1 MREIVL
7 VGAKHAVTI
16 SSAIDTV
23 RCEVAAPEDFAR
35 ATGLSWGDTV
45 GLEVAPDALPI
56 HLPSDARFP
65 YQVPWQDKSIQA
77 DGGEE
82 KYKDPRGQGL
92 FANLKAVLSGAGHP
106 VDPLD
111 HQRWAD
117 LTHNFAGVLD
127 ESWFWSYMGMTA
139 RQAGLVRHARVLG
152 HFIDSTL
159 REDHMLDQ
167 IAQSKAEVVVIGQA
181 HADRLA
187 AHESLQERAGV
198 KIAELLR
205 LEPDVETRFYPNDT
219 WLDSYMYPVSIAMAK
234 EDAKLHDI
242 ERILNRRRYNAH
254 SIGRVLDRK
263 EPEPAFLGR
272 FYISGDAEDS
282 LFELHIHDQ
291 NGEQFSGMIHD
302 CLGDATVEG
311 TISNGRICFT
321 KTYIEGT
328 VVPGKNYQP
337 LHYVGE
343 LNDKAGQ
350 FEGRYGTSSENSSH
364 PVFTMRNFG
373 KHARRALD
381 HFNPGLWRNHE
392 ISLDLPYNYG
402 RTDLVG

>member
-16 SSAIDTV
+16 SSAINTV
-23 RCEVAAPEDFAR
+23 RCEVAAPEDFAEV
-35 ATGLSWGDTV
+35 TGLSEGGTV
-45 GLEVAPDALPI
+45 ALEIAPNTRAF
-56 HLPSDARFP
+56 HLPTDVGFP
-65 YQVPWQDKSIQA
+65 YTIPFD
-77 DGGEE
+77 DRYLHPGETE
-82 KYKDPRGQGL
+82 RKYEDPRGQGL
-92 FANLKAVLSGAGHP
+92 FGNLKAVLLDTGHP

-117 LTHNFAGVLD
+117 LTHDFAKILD
-127 ESWFWSYMGMTA
+127 ESWVWSYMGMTA
-139 RQAGLVRHARVLG
+139 RQARLVRHAQVLG
-152 HFIDSTL
+152 HFMDSTL
-159 REDHMLDQ
+159 REDYMFDQ
-167 IAQSKAEVVVIGQA
+167 IAQSKAEVVVIGRA

-187 AHESLQERAGV
+187 VHESLQERAGV

-205 LEPDVETRFYPNDT
+205 LEPDVEAHFYPHDT
-219 WLDSYMYPVSIAMAK
+219 WLDSYLYPVSLSAAK

-242 ERILNRRRYNAH
+242 ERELHRRRYNAH

-263 EPEPAFLGR
+263 EPEPAYLGR

-291 NGEQFSGMIHD
+291 NGDQFSGMIHD

-328 VVPGKNYQP
+328 VMPGKNYQP

-343 LNDKAGQ
+343 LNDRAGQ
-350 FEGRYGTSSENSSH
+350 FEGRYGTSSENGLR
-364 PVFTMRNFG
+364 PVFTMRDFEKG
-373 KHARRALD
+373 ARKALD
-381 HFNPGLWRNHE
+381 HYNPGLWRNHD
-392 ISLDLPYNYG
+392 IRLDLPHSFG
-402 RTDLVG
+402 RESR